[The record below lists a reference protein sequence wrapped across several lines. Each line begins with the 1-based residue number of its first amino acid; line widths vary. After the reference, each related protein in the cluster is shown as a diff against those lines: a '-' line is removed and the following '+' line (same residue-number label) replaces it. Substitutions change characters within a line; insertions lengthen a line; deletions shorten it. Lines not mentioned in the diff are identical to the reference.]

1 MLLTFNIRIEKY
13 YITGKRGWH
22 IYISQVLEQNFAL
35 SGIGS
40 NDCTNTY
47 TMYRVPKCRRNLCT
61 LKGVMLVK
69 DSDRLYKVCMISNFE
84 SNTKNVKGKVLT
96 ASCRTSSLENM

>member
-1 MLLTFNIRIEKY
+1 MTFNIRIEKY

-35 SGIGS
+35 SGIVS

-47 TMYRVPKCRRNLCT
+47 TMYRVPGTQYLNVDEIKIAT
-61 LKGVMLVK
+61 VM
-69 DSDRLYKVCMISNFE
+69 YFE
-84 SNTKNVKGKVLT
+84 SSNV
-96 ASCRTSSLENM
+96 S